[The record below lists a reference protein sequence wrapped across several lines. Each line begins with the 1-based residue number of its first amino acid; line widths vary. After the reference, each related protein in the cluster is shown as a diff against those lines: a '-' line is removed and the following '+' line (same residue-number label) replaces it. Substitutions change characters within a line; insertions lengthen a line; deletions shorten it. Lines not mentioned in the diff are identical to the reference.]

1 MRWPTTLRAQFVAV
15 VAGAVILSNLAVI
28 AILEVG
34 REGELQVARRA
45 AAVDRISSMFD
56 YISTIPEEQRETAT
70 HTLSG
75 QVYSYALTDTPHF
88 DAVGDA
94 EETRIA
100 AALVAGESNKRLGP
114 PRVRILNDAPLVRGE
129 DDGPSI
135 EITQPMPNG
144 AWLWARYDR
153 PPLPSPAPDILIAA
167 ALGTLLSGVG
177 AAWLAG
183 RVSRPLSALAYAS
196 DEVARGRTAPRLKV
210 KGPDDIRLAAE
221 AFNAMSDRVTRTLE
235 SQRQLLS
242 AVGHDLRTP
251 LAAMRI
257 TAEFVEDGE
266 VRERL
271 ARNLEELQSLTEA
284 VLSAARAGPGEEKRR
299 VDLAALVESV
309 SDDLVELGMP
319 VEVNITGSAPCLCR
333 PSEIRRAA
341 RNLIENAV
349 RYGGGARVTLAT
361 EGDSLVV
368 TVNDNGPGIP
378 ENKLEDV
385 FEPFV
390 RLEGSRNAATGG
402 AGLGLTLARSIAREH
417 GGDVVLEN
425 RWAGGEIVGLRASLR
440 LPGEQRRAKPAV
452 TVAPEKVAT

>member
-1 MRWPTTLRAQFVAV
+1 MRWPTTLRAQFVVV

-34 REGELQVARRA
+34 REGELQGARRA
-45 AAVDRISSMFD
+45 AAVDRIGSMFD
-56 YISTIPEEQRETAT
+56 YMSTIPEEQRESAA
-70 HTLSG
+70 HTMSG
-75 QVYSYALTDTPHF
+75 QVYQYALTDTPHF
-88 DAVGDA
+88 EASVT
-94 EETRIA
+94 EEEQRIG
-100 AALVAGESNKRLGP
+100 AALVGGELNKKLGT
-114 PRVRILNDAPLVRGE
+114 PRVRVVDDMPLVGGG
-129 DDGPSI
+129 DAGPSI
-135 EITQPMPNG
+135 EITQPLPG
-144 AWLWARYDR
+144 GGWLWARYDR
-153 PPLPSPAPDILIAA
+153 PALPSPAPDILIAA

-196 DEVARGRTAPRLKV
+196 DEVARGRIAPRLKV

-299 VDLAALVESV
+299 VDLAALIESV
-309 SDDLVELGMP
+309 CDDLIDLGLP
-319 VEVNITGSAPCLCR
+319 VEVNVSGSAPCLCR

-341 RNLIENAV
+341 RNLIENAA
-349 RYGGGARVTLAT
+349 RYGGAARVSLVT
-361 EGDSLVV
+361 EGDNFVV

-378 ENKLEDV
+378 EDRLEEV

-390 RLEGSRNAATGG
+390 RLEASRSNATGG

-417 GGDVVLEN
+417 GGDVILEN
-425 RWAGGEIVGLRASLR
+425 RLNGKQIAGLRASLR
-440 LPGEQRRAKPAV
+440 LPCEQRRQKPAG

>member
-1 MRWPTTLRAQFVAV
+1 MRWPTTLRSQFVAV
-15 VAGAVILSNLAVI
+15 VAGAVILSNLTVI

-34 REGELQVARRA
+34 REGELQIARRA
-45 AAVDRISSMFD
+45 AAVDRIGSVFD
-56 YISTIPEEQRETAT
+56 YLSTIPEEQRESAM

-75 QVYSYALTDTPHF
+75 NIFRYALTDTPHF
-88 DAVGDA
+88 ESAGNADEV
-94 EETRIA
+94 RIA
-100 AALVAGESNKRLGP
+100 AVLVSGEGNKKLGA
-114 PRVRILNDAPLVRGE
+114 PRVRLIEDTALVGGGDE
-129 DDGPSI
+129 PSL
-135 EITQPMPNG
+135 EITQPLPG
-144 AWLWARYDR
+144 GGWLWARYDR

-210 KGPDDIRLAAE
+210 RGPDDIRLAAE

-271 ARNLEELQSLTEA
+271 ARNIEELQSLTEA

-299 VDLAALVESV
+299 VDLAALIESV
-309 SDDLVELGMP
+309 CDDLVELGMP

-333 PSEIRRAA
+333 PSEIRRAT
-341 RNLIENAV
+341 RNLIENAA
-349 RYGGGARVTLAT
+349 RYGGEARVSLAT
-361 EGDSLVV
+361 EGESFVV

-378 ENKLEDV
+378 EDKLEEV

-390 RLEGSRNAATGG
+390 RLEASRNAATGG
-402 AGLGLTLARSIAREH
+402 AGLGLTLARSIAKEH

-425 RWAGGEIVGLRASLR
+425 RYVGGGVAGLKASLR
-440 LPGEQRRAKPAV
+440 LPCEARRQKPAAA
-452 TVAPEKVAT
+452 VAPEKVAT